1 MTEIGEIPEEW
12 NIKKISELEQNMY
25 YGITAKATEQ
35 NTNLR
40 MLRTTDIKNFK
51 FNLDN
56 LPFCEITEKR
66 SDLSKYFLK
75 RNDIIIARAGTV
87 GVSILVQENLNN
99 TLFGSYLIKIV
110 FKQET
115 IDMKFIHYYFQS
127 QLYWSNISNAQG
139 STIKN
144 INLPFLN
151 SLEIPLP
158 PLPEQQK
165 IAEILSTADD
175 EIQKMDEQIALAEQL
190 KKGLMQ
196 KLLTRGIGHT
206 RFKTTEIGEI
216 PEEWDTFGL
225 GEIFKTITGTTPST
239 KVKDYWHGGTI
250 EWLTPKDLNK
260 LNNTI
265 TLPPS
270 ERKVTEKALKENNLN
285 ILPENSILIST
296 RAPVGY
302 VGINNTKITFNQGCK
317 GLVPLNRDVSFPF
330 FYAYYLKSKTTF
342 LNSLST
348 GSTFKELSK
357 EGLDDVVVPLPPLP
371 EQQKIGEILSTVDN
385 KLELLGNK
393 REKLNVLK
401 KGLMNDLFT
410 GKVRVKV

>member
-1 MTEIGEIPEEW
+1 MTRAGYKITEIGEIPEDWE
-12 NIKKISELEQNMY
+12 IKKIKDVCSIIRGNEPGSKSYNNSGKGYKFIRVSDVSKKVLKSVFVDSNPNKLIFCNKNDVLLVLDGVPGVVAKDFEGAISS
-25 YGITAKATEQ
+25 GIRIIKPK
-35 NTNLR
+35 TNK
-40 MLRTTDIKNFK
+40 ICNNFL
-51 FNLDN
+51 FYILQHRDVQ
-56 LPFCEITEKR
+56 
-66 SDLSKYFLK
+66 
-75 RNDIIIARAGTV
+75 IIIENYTKGT
-87 GVSILVQENLNN
+87 
-99 TLFGSYLIKIV
+99 
-110 FKQET
+110 
-115 IDMKFIHYYFQS
+115 
-127 QLYWSNISNAQG
+127 
-139 STIKN
+139 TIKHAN
-144 INLPFLN
+144 NAVDYIN
-151 SLEIPLP
+151 IPLP
-158 PLPEQQK
+158 SLPEQQK
-165 IAEILSTADD
+165 IAAILSTADD
-175 EIQKMDEQIALAEQL
+175 EIQKVDEQVAMTEQI

-206 RFKTTEIGEI
+206 KFKMTKIGEI